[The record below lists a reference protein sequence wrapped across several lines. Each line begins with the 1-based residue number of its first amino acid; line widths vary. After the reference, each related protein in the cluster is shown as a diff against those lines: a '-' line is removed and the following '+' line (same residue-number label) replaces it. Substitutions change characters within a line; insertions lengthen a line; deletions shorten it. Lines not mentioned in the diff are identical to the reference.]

1 MALSGIKISELKE
14 FGQGTEAVLT
24 PGSDRIEL
32 VINID
37 DETYKSN
44 LNRLQNLSKLNIA
57 TDLSIG
63 GVGNIPVL
71 NTTAG
76 TITNLTN
83 TVLNSQR
90 GTFTTGLTGNLKGN
104 VEGNVQGSLQGQATT
119 ATKLNTVRQFKITG
133 DIVSDTITTDLNGNL
148 TLTNTQ
154 LQGNTVNNSNVEAAA
169 GILGTKI
176 VPSFGAQNILAT
188 GSLQL
193 SGTASELP
201 SVLINNEGNNTNR
214 GSLVFRKSRGQNS
227 IGPVQVGDTLGEI
240 FFTGRDSSNTLRNSA
255 RIANVVTG
263 VSTTSLSSDLVIST
277 SLQSLTERVRITEEG
292 RIGINEPNPATTI
305 DILGFGSNYTSP
317 NQNDIPSIKVYNGT
331 SNNGSAHAFLSLQ
344 TQGGGS
350 GDPFVSYDITG
361 VYGWSTGV
369 DNSDSDTFKIS
380 ASWSD
385 IGTNTRLRIDQ
396 DGNTTIF
403 GNVTIPNAKAYGG
416 LNSTGT
422 TSAYFL
428 PNWTDNITYLNYG
441 SAGFN
446 IRDSA
451 SNSRMFLTNTGLV
464 GVGCNNPSQNLEV
477 GGYMRVRGLAT
488 NNNTYTDGGQL
499 AIKSV
504 NSSNDPYISFH
515 NQNGTRQGYLQF
527 GDTFARIRCQV
538 AGTIYFGTNNSDDVF
553 IDSSGRVGIGDSTP
567 SYQLQLSQ
575 NSAAK
580 PTSNVWIIASDIRLK
595 ENIVLADTARCL
607 DIVKELPLK
616 RYTWK
621 DNIYNNEQVPD
632 RTKIG
637 WIAQDVQQVFPKGV
651 TQAPM
656 TFSPTGLST
665 DNITIEDCLS
675 LDADQIY
682 ATLYG
687 AVQEVIKRLEIL
699 EAKI

>member
-154 LQGNTVNNSNVEAAA
+154 LQGNTVSNSNVEAAA

-176 VPSFGAQNILAT
+176 VPSFGAQNIIAT

-277 SLQSLTERVRITEEG
+277 SLQALTERVRITEEG

-305 DILGFGSNYTSP
+305 DILGSGSNYTTP
-317 NQNDIPSIKVYNGT
+317 NLNNVPSIKIYNSASSAG
-331 SNNGSAHAFLSLQ
+331 NAHAFLSLQ
-344 TQGGGS
+344 TLGTG
-350 GDPFVSYDITG
+350 GDPFISYAIG
-361 VYGWSTGV
+361 VDGWSTGV

-385 IGTNTRLRIDQ
+385 ISTNTRLRIDQ
-396 DGNTTIF
+396 DGNTTIS
-403 GNVTIPNAKAYGG
+403 GNVTIPNAKSYAG

-446 IRDSA
+446 IRDSV
-451 SNSRMFLTNTGLV
+451 SNSRMFFTNGGLV
-464 GVGCNNPSQNLEV
+464 GVGCINPSENLEV
-477 GGYMRVRGLAT
+477 GGYMRIRSLAT
-488 NNNTYTDGGQL
+488 NNNTYEGGGQL

-515 NQNGTRQGYLQF
+515 SQSGARQGYLQF
-527 GDTFARIRCQV
+527 GNDFARIRCQV
-538 AGTIYFGTNNSDDVF
+538 SGTVFLGSANSDDMV
-553 IDSSGRVGIGDSTP
+553 ISAAGNVGIGDTTP
-567 SYQLQLSQ
+567 SYQLQLSK

-580 PTSNVWIIASDIRLK
+580 PTSNVWIVASDIRLK

-621 DNIYNNEQVPD
+621 DNVYNNEQVPD

-656 TFSPTGLST
+656 TFSPTGLSA